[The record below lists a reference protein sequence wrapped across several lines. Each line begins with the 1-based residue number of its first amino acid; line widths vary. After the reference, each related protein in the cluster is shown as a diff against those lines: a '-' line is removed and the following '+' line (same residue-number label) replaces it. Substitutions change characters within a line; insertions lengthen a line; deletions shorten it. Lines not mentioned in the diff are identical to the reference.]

1 MFEMFLLKKYITV
14 EEWNTILKTIAK
26 YNGFF
31 KWWKLILEFEGSY
44 LHYYVKTV
52 KNIPTSINKIDN
64 ILFKETTDLNN
75 TEYSKKN
82 FIMDFNNILDIREKI
97 KRKNDENVKR
107 VEINLCSSFK
117 EKLKYHIHIITDK
130 TNYTL
135 LFNNPENLISINF
148 ENNYNIIPKSSPK
161 YLDISKNLSMFETN
175 NLNCLFEVDTF
186 PYIEGKFYLNQ
197 FCYEFNRHSLVVG
210 SSGSGKSKF
219 LSLLVKN
226 TLNSSVKYK
235 IVIIDPHAS
244 LEDDIGGLGNVIDF
258 SDKESSIDLFASD
271 TDIIINV
278 ELLIELLENLIGKN
292 NSKVERVLRHS
303 LYLLLLNKCFNFN
316 NLRRIILDIEYRN
329 SLIDRN
335 KIKVPIN
342 VIEFFASEFNDIK
355 TKSYMDAISPIIS
368 LVDEMTMIP
377 VFNEDAL
384 TNNLYDTILNND
396 LNIFS
401 LDRTK
406 LGDKITKTISGLIM
420 QQLLTLVQK
429 RRIDEHIIFIVD
441 EVAVVENPIL
451 SRFLSEARKY
461 NLSLILA
468 GQYFKQIS
476 DELKSSIFAN
486 VLNYYIFRVSKS
498 DAEVL
503 SKNISMK
510 IPLSDTEDAKIKM
523 LTDLKN
529 RECIVRINKNGM
541 LMPSIKG
548 ITLDFIGIPRIKKL
562 IKEDEV
568 KVEEQRCSSK
578 INFKI
583 NSKVNMKDI
592 LKKSS
597 SSRKEINDE
606 RETC

>member
-1 MFEMFLLKKYITV
+1 MFEMFLLKKHITK
-14 EEWNTILKTIAK
+14 EEWTIILKTITK

-31 KWWKLILEFEGSY
+31 KCWKLILEFEDNY
-44 LHYYVKTV
+44 IHYYIKTT
-52 KNIPTSINKIDN
+52 KRIPTSINKIDHV
-64 ILFKETTDLNN
+64 LFKEIEKIDNLKVM
-75 TEYSKKN
+75 KKN
-82 FIMDFNNILDIREKI
+82 FLIDFNNILDIREKI
-97 KRKNDENVKR
+97 KIKNNTLIKR
-107 VEINLCSSFK
+107 VEIKIWSSFK
-117 EKLKYHIHIITDK
+117 EKIKYHINVITQE

-135 LFNNPENLISINF
+135 LFNKPENLISINF

-161 YLDISKNLSMFETN
+161 YLDISKDLSLLDTN
-175 NLNCLFEVDTF
+175 KLNGLFEVDTF

-197 FCYEFNRHSLVVG
+197 FNYEFNRHSLVVG

-219 LSLLVKN
+219 LSSLVKN
-226 TLNSSVKYK
+226 TLNEHTKYK
-235 IVIIDPHAS
+235 IVVIDPHAS
-244 LEDDIGGLGNVIDF
+244 LEEDIGGLGNVIDF
-258 SDKESSIDLFASD
+258 SNKSNSIDLFASD

-292 NSKVERVLRHS
+292 NSKVERILRHS
-303 LYLLLLNKCFNFN
+303 LYILLLNKRFNFN

-329 SLIDRN
+329 IMIAQN
-335 KIKVPIN
+335 KSSVPIN
-342 VIEFFASEFNDIK
+342 IIEFFASEFNDIK

-368 LVDEMTMIP
+368 LVDEMTMLP
-377 VFNEDAL
+377 VFNEEGL
-384 TNNLYDTILNND
+384 TSNLYDSILKND

-401 LDRTK
+401 LNRTK

-429 RRIDEHIIFIVD
+429 RKINEHIIFIVD

-468 GQYFKQIS
+468 GQYFNQIS

-498 DAEVL
+498 DAEIL

-510 IPLSDTEDAKIKM
+510 IPLSDTDDTKVKM

-529 RECIVRINKNGM
+529 RECLVRINKNGV
-541 LMPSIKG
+541 LMPPLKG
-548 ITLDFIGIPRIKKL
+548 STLDFISIPRQNTTSL
-562 IKEDEV
+562 EPKEE
-568 KVEEQRCSSK
+568 SSSTFNSNK

-583 NSKVNMKDI
+583 NSNVNMKDI
-592 LKKSS
+592 LMKTS

-606 RETC
+606 RKNC